1 MNTSPLAIRIARQL
15 ALATT
20 LALVGG
26 GLTACAV
33 TTTTTETTQS
43 SAVVIDTS
51 SFWDSSTVHTI
62 DIAGVD
68 YDALIASYLASG
80 DKEWGTGTVTIDGVV
95 FENVGVKLK
104 GNSSLRDVTADAD
117 PATLPWVIRLD
128 KFVDDQEYLGETEF
142 VVRGNNS
149 SSALNEALALE
160 LLADTGLATQ
170 EAVSSRVSFDGG
182 AQQLRLV
189 IQNPDEGWVD
199 EQFGDDSAL
208 LYKAESG
215 GDYSYRGDD
224 AELYTDVFDQEA
236 GDDNLVPLTTFL
248 KFINESD
255 DATFAAELDSY
266 LDVESF
272 ATYLAFQ
279 DLIDNFDDIA
289 GPGNNSY
296 LYYDEETQLMTVVS
310 WDLNLAFG
318 VRNEVGQGATQAGG
332 PQAGA
337 PQGGNVAG
345 GNVVGGNGGPS
356 SGNILAERFMADPTF
371 SALYDAAKVDLT
383 ASLFASGLAQSQLD
397 AWVALLNSQAGDLIT
412 SDVVASDA
420 ASIESYFG

>member
-33 TTTTTETTQS
+33 TTTTTETRQS
-43 SAVVIDTS
+43 PAVTIVDTA

-62 DIAGVD
+62 EISDAD
-68 YDALIASYLASG
+68 YAALIATYLASG
-80 DKEWGTGTVTIDGVV
+80 EKEWGTATVTIDGVV
-95 FENVGVKLK
+95 FENVGLKLK
-104 GNSSLRDVTADAD
+104 GNSSLRDATADAD
-117 PATLPWVIRLD
+117 PATLPWIFRLD

-142 VVRGNNS
+142 VVRGNVS

-160 LLADTGLATQ
+160 LLAEAGLATQ

-248 KFINESD
+248 GFINESD

-272 ATYLAFQ
+272 ATYLAFH

-296 LYYDEETQLMTVVS
+296 LYYDEETQLMTVTS

-332 PQAGA
+332 P
-337 PQGGNVAG
+337 PAG
-345 GNVVGGNGGPS
+345 GPGRIAVGGNGGPS
-356 SGNILAERFMADPTF
+356 TGNILAERFMADAGF
-371 SALYDAAKVDLT
+371 AAMYDAAKADLT
-383 ASLFASGLAQSQLD
+383 ASLFASGLAQSHLD
-397 AWVALLNSQAGDLIT
+397 AWVALLNSQAADLIST
-412 SDVVASDA
+412 DEVAGDA
-420 ASIESYFG
+420 ASIEAYLG